1 MKTAEV
7 QTRCECQGRL
17 SAVISEAGTVLSG
30 SARQGKEAAE
40 LAPATA
46 MGAGGDQFRVGWLC
60 PLCGRNTLRSFYRGA
75 LVFRESSDDRVAS

>member
-1 MKTAEV
+1 MKTAQV

-17 SAVISEAGTVLSG
+17 SAIVDESGAVLSG
-30 SARQGKEAAE
+30 SARVGKGAPE

-46 MGAGGDQFRVGWLC
+46 MNAGKDQFRIGWLC

-75 LVFRESSDDRVAS
+75 LVFQEQQAS

>member
-17 SAVISEAGTVLSG
+17 CAVISESGTVLSG
-30 SARQGKEAAE
+30 TVRQGKEAPE

-46 MGAGGDQFRVGWLC
+46 MGVGSDTFQVGWLC
-60 PLCGRNTLRSFYRGA
+60 PLCGRNTMRSFYRGA
-75 LVFRESSDDRVAS
+75 LVFTESEQARAAS